1 MSYDVVIRGG
11 TVIDGTGAPSC
22 LADVALLDGR
32 ISEVGRVRGRGREE
46 IDAAGLVVAP
56 GFIDPHTHYD
66 AQLTWDPLASCSSW
80 HGITTIV
87 TGNCGFTLAPSRPG
101 DRLTLMRM
109 LEYVEGMSLEAMEK
123 GIRWEFE
130 SFAEYLGALDR
141 RGLAVNVG
149 AMVGHS
155 AVRQYVMGDAAWER
169 AATEDEI
176 ERMAREV
183 RTAMAVG
190 AVGFSSTTNHNH
202 VGAKG
207 RPVPSRLATDEEV
220 NQLAAAMGDSGR
232 GVMEITIGGTRPDRV
247 AEVDRF
253 VELAHAARRPITP
266 VSLRH
271 NPERAWE
278 HRVILSR
285 LEALNRDGLR
295 IYPQVTCS
303 PLTST
308 FDLYG
313 AFVFYRF
320 PVWKRVLEAPP
331 AEWRAVLADPGF
343 RAEFRATAGR
353 SSLFVGDTSPLR
365 VEGVHRAEHQ
375 RFVGRTVGEVAAA
388 LGKDLV
394 DAFFD
399 LALGDDLKTRF
410 TVAIMNTDA
419 AAVAEIFT
427 HPVALIGLA
436 DAGAHLTLFCE
447 AGQTSRLLGHWVRE
461 RKALSLEEAVR
472 RITSMPADIFGFADR
487 GRLRPGL
494 AADLVVF
501 DAATIAAGEPE
512 LIHDLPD
519 GSPRLVQRARGIVW
533 SFVNG
538 GTVIRDGRLPDSP
551 ESRGCGRVL
560 RPVVA

>member
-11 TVIDGTGAPSC
+11 TVIDGTGAPSR
-22 LADVALLDGR
+22 LADVTVLDGR
-32 ISEVGRVRGRGREE
+32 ISEVGRVTGRGREE

-80 HGITTIV
+80 HGVTTIV
-87 TGNCGFTLAPSRPG
+87 TGNCGFTLAPCRPR

-130 SFAEYLGALDR
+130 SFAEYLDALDR

-169 AATEDEI
+169 AATEEEI
-176 ERMAREV
+176 ERMAHEV
-183 RTAMAVG
+183 RIAMAVG

-207 RPVPSRLATDEEV
+207 RPVPSRLATDEEM

-320 PVWKRVLEAPP
+320 PAWKRVLEAPP
-331 AEWRAVLADPGF
+331 SEWRAVLADPGF
-343 RAEFRATAGR
+343 RAEFRATAGS

-365 VEGVHRAEHQ
+365 VEGVHRAEHG

-388 LGKDLV
+388 LGKDPV

-399 LALGDDLKTRF
+399 LALADDLKTRF

-427 HPVALIGLA
+427 HPIALIGLA

-472 RITSMPADIFGFADR
+472 RITSMPADVFGFADR

-494 AADLVVF
+494 AADLVIF
-501 DAATIAAGEPE
+501 DAGTIAAGEPE
-512 LIHDLPD
+512 LVHDLPD
-519 GSPRLVQRARGIVW
+519 GGPRLVQRASGIAW

-538 GTVIRDGRLPDSP
+538 GAVIRDGKLPDSP
-551 ESRGCGRVL
+551 GSRGSGRVL
-560 RPVVA
+560 RPVAA